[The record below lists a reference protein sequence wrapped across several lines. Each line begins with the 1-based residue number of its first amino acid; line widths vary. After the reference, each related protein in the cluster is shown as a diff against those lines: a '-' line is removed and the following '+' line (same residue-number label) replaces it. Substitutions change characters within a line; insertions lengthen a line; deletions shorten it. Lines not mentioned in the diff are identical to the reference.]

1 MQSLRSIISS
11 KALFKSTSSFLCT
24 TTPSI
29 SYSSHFT
36 RTTLLSSTIPVQSK
50 PIQFFS
56 TISDSNNEETG
67 VVKFYVARQSYG
79 FILADSDGKELFV
92 HRTDIKGAPADDAR
106 NPILKLGEKVK
117 FIRVEKKEEG
127 NGNGDNV
134 KLAAKDVVFAN
145 GENVPV
151 FRQGVCCF
159 FKKYFFCIL
168 LMYQLLY
175 E

>member
-1 MQSLRSIISS
+1 MVKNYSFTVQIS
-11 KALFKSTSSFLCT
+11 K
-24 TTPSI
+24 
-29 SYSSHFT
+29 
-36 RTTLLSSTIPVQSK
+36 
-50 PIQFFS
+50 
-56 TISDSNNEETG
+56 
-67 VVKFYVARQSYG
+67 
-79 FILADSDGKELFV
+79 V
-92 HRTDIKGAPADDAR
+92 HQLADDAR

-159 FKKYFFCIL
+159 SKNISFVY
-168 LMYQLLY
+168 Y
-175 E
+175 